1 MSGNIQEKEPEIP
14 ETDLNTSEVSEI
26 LEEVEEK
33 KEIKDK
39 GKMIQDENLEETRV
53 SSHVYRDFLKYL
65 GGWKFIIYS

>member
-1 MSGNIQEKEPEIP
+1 
-14 ETDLNTSEVSEI
+14 VSEI

-65 GGWKFIIYS
+65 GGWKFIVYS